1 MMDYEVDSCGGSSE
15 MTVFKRILKITGI
28 VLASVLTLCIISLAS
43 IMIYLDVITPETITP
58 LGEYVSSDG
67 KHTLSAYQSSTI
79 FINPTY
85 TIVTVSGSWIIG
97 KRTIYKV
104 NQTEDIV
111 AVWID
116 DHTVNVNGAIMNIYF
131 DQYSGHIE
139 DPEY

>member
-1 MMDYEVDSCGGSSE
+1 
-15 MTVFKRILKITGI
+15 MTVFKRILKIAGI
-28 VLASVLTLCIISLAS
+28 VLASVLALCIISLAS

-97 KRTIYKV
+97 QRKIYSIDQADNV
-104 NQTEDIV
+104 VI
-111 AVWID
+111 VWID
-116 DHTVNVNGAIMNIYF
+116 DHTVNVNGAILNIYF
-131 DQYSGHIE
+131 DRYWDHARDSGE
-139 DPEY
+139 D